1 MGFNTMTFTPE
12 DVELGLHYDLLN
24 YLLIYNAKAKNSFN
38 DIHITSDG
46 YCTIVEWDNVP
57 YSKEWGGKFEYVAE
71 DEVIAK
77 EFMFPD
83 NHYELI
89 YPDDEEDI
97 LREWLKD
104 NPEYK
109 KDDYGRWYNENEII
123 KINEDLKGELDE

>member
-1 MGFNTMTFTPE
+1 MRKTNYQAFTPE
-12 DVELGLHYDLLN
+12 EVEKGLHYDLLN
-24 YLLIYNAKAKNSFN
+24 YLLLYNTKSESNYN
-38 DIHITSDG
+38 EIHITSDG
-46 YCTIVEWDNVP
+46 YCTVIEWDNIP

-71 DEVIAK
+71 DEVVAK

-109 KDDYGRWYNENEII
+109 KDEYGR
-123 KINEDLKGELDE
+123 